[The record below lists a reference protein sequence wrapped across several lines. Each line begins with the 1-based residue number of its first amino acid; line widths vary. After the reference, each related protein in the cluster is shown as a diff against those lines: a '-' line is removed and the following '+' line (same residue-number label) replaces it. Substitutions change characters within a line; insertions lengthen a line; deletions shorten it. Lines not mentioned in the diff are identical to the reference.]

1 MGYITFVAKHDGLT
15 NVSGRLVG
23 KQEGDKE
30 EKEKHSLSTSMVL
43 IYLATVLYNTSIYA
57 QSSQQQ
63 DLEGSNDHRLLCN
76 FHIPATL
83 QSDSIYGIPLYS
95 TGIPFA
101 TWSINQFINE

>member
-30 EKEKHSLSTSMVL
+30 EKDKHSLSTSMVL

-63 DLEGSNDHRLLCN
+63 DLEGSNDHPVFSATSTFLLHCKVTASMAYHFILQA
-76 FHIPATL
+76 FHL
-83 QSDSIYGIPLYS
+83 QLGQL
-95 TGIPFA
+95 
-101 TWSINQFINE
+101 INS